1 MLNAEPQPERKKMT
15 DLELSMGRTHP
26 NDFINLFLV
35 TKRVVLGT
43 TLYKWSQLNLVIR
56 LILNIWERHENPFSL
71 GSKFDCGPQIAMV
84 LSPAG
89 LISNMSLKCGIV

>member
-43 TLYKWSQLNLVIR
+43 TLI
-56 LILNIWERHENPFSL
+56 FL
-71 GSKFDCGPQIAMV
+71 GGT
-84 LSPAG
+84 
-89 LISNMSLKCGIV
+89 

>member
-1 MLNAEPQPERKKMT
+1 MFWNSDMLNAEPQPEQKKMT

-43 TLYKWSQLNLVIR
+43 TLI
-56 LILNIWERHENPFSL
+56 FL
-71 GSKFDCGPQIAMV
+71 GGT
-84 LSPAG
+84 
-89 LISNMSLKCGIV
+89 